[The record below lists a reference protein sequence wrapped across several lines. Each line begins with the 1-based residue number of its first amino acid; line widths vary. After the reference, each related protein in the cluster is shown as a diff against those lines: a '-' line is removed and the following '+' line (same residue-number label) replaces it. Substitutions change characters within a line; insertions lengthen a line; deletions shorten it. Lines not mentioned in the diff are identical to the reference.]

1 MDESQ
6 VQLIK
11 DKTYLDIRAKVAEVL
26 LQQGI
31 LDTYEGRVGWWVNNG
46 SATFIALYDVL
57 EAVRD

>member
-11 DKTYLDIRAKVAEVL
+11 DKTYLDIRAKVGEVL
-26 LQQGI
+26 LEQGI
-31 LDTYEGRVGWWVNNG
+31 LDSYEGKVGWWVNNG
-46 SATFIALYDVL
+46 GASFIALYDVL